1 MKLIYL
7 YDEFMRVPD
16 SEEGQPVYIIDGEL
30 HEGYEISQK
39 VHEYRYF
46 LARQAGAEIF
56 QGNTLDIFNQIH
68 QDTPISSITTKSSF
82 RPLYQSLFHNLGQN
96 HKVDLLT
103 DYFLSTDNYLH
114 PAKRFFQYWNKI
126 KKNLKY

>member
-16 SEEGQPVYIIDGEL
+16 GEEGKPVYIIDVEL
-30 HEGYEISQK
+30 NEGYEISQK
-39 VHEYRYF
+39 VDEYRYF
-46 LARQAGAEIF
+46 LAKKAGAKIF
-56 QGNTLDIFNQIH
+56 QGNTLELFNQIH
-68 QDTPISSITTKSSF
+68 QETPISSITTKSSF
-82 RPLYQSLFHNLGQN
+82 RPFYQNLFHNFGKSY
-96 HKVDLLT
+96 KVYILD
-103 DYFLSTDNYLH
+103 DYFLSTGNYLH

>member
-16 SEEGQPVYIIDGEL
+16 GEEGQPVYIIDGKL
-30 HEGYEISQK
+30 NEGYEISQN

-46 LARQAGAEIF
+46 LAKKAGAKIF
-56 QGNTLDIFNQIH
+56 QGNTFEVLNQIH
-68 QDTPISSITTKSSF
+68 QETPISSITTKSSF
-82 RPLYQSLFHNLGQN
+82 RPLYQNLFHNLGKSY
-96 HKVDLLT
+96 KVNILD

>member
-16 SEEGQPVYIIDGEL
+16 GEEGKPVYIIDGEL
-30 HEGYEISQK
+30 NEGYEISQK

-46 LARQAGAEIF
+46 LAKKTGAKIF
-56 QGNTLDIFNQIH
+56 QGNTFEVLNQIH
-68 QDTPISSITTKSSF
+68 QETPISSITTKSSF
-82 RPLYQSLFHNLGQN
+82 RPLYQNLFHNLGKSY
-96 HKVDLLT
+96 KVDILD